1 MNNAN
6 LRLLAVCAALAGP
19 ALTSAP
25 VLAQPAPV
33 IDANTLARQRQLFAQ
48 GNQLYDQGR
57 YADAEAAYIEA
68 WKLKKSF
75 DVAGNLGN
83 LEADL
88 KKWRPAAEYIAY
100 AIREFPAGG
109 KPGLRDEL
117 LRRLA
122 EAKAQ
127 VGALRVQ
134 VNRPGAEVYVDG
146 VSVGVTPLPDEV
158 FVEPGN
164 HLVEVRLEGL
174 PPAQANV
181 AATRGRT
188 DDVVVNLAATG
199 ANRAIVIGGAVVA
212 GVALITG
219 GALLGVSAGKGS
231 DANTFYAKAKA
242 EGGCPPFNSAQTGD
256 CATLKSDLS
265 AKSTLGSAGVWL
277 LVTGGVV
284 GVATVVYAVAGGTRP
299 SRSGFMVAPVVGAG
313 GGGLVARGSF

>member
-1 MNNAN
+1 MKNVN
-6 LRLLAVCAALAGP
+6 LRLLAVCAALSGP

-33 IDANTLARQRQLFAQ
+33 IDANTLARQRALFAQ
-48 GNQLYDQGR
+48 GNQLYDQGKF
-57 YADAEAAYIEA
+57 ADAEAAYLEA

-117 LRRLA
+117 LRRLS

-127 VGALRVQ
+127 VGTLRIQ

-146 VSVGVTPLPDEV
+146 VSVGVTPLPGEV
-158 FVEPGN
+158 FVDPGN
-164 HLVEVRLEGL
+164 HLIEVRLEGF

-181 AATRGRT
+181 AAARGRT
-188 DDVVVNLAATG
+188 DDVAVNLVARG
-199 ANRAIVIGGAVVA
+199 ANRAVVIGGAVVA
-212 GVALITG
+212 GVAIITG
-219 GALLGVSAGKGS
+219 GALLGVSASKGS
-231 DANTFYAKAKA
+231 AASSLYGKVKS
-242 EGGCPPFNSAQTGD
+242 EGGCPPFDSAQTGD

-265 AKSTLGSAGVWL
+265 AKSTLGSTGVWL
-277 LVTGGVV
+277 LAGGAVV
-284 GVATVVYAVAGGTRP
+284 GIATVIYAVAGARP
-299 SRSGFMVAPVVGAG
+299 SRSGFMVAPMVGAG
-313 GGGLVARGSF
+313 GGGLAARGSF